1 MRKGS
6 QIRDRILNSA
16 RQLTKSYVGAGI
28 GVVTRRSATRDIV
41 AGLTLAALGI
51 PEVMGYA
58 QIAGMPIQAGI
69 ATLLL
74 PVIVFA
80 LLGSSR
86 HLVVGADSATAA
98 IMAAGLAPL
107 APAASAQ
114 YVALA
119 GMLAI
124 ITGAFL
130 ILGRL
135 LRVGFLADFLSRS
148 VLIGFLTGV
157 GIHIAWQ
164 QLPKMLGVASVQS
177 DLASISWAT
186 AGLSAAI
193 VSFVVV
199 SRFISKRIPAALI
212 AIIASI
218 VLGAIGNLSS
228 HGVELL
234 GSVPSG
240 LPKFGLPHG
249 AWSAMPHLWG
259 IAGAMFLVILA
270 QSAGT
275 ASAYANRY
283 RESVDENRDLLA
295 LGLSN
300 IAAGFTGTF
309 VVNGS
314 PTKSEMVDD
323 AGGRSQLAMLSTAGV
338 VVIVLLALTR
348 PLEFL
353 PTAALAS
360 VVFMIGVGLIDVA
373 GLRQVLQMRRNEFFV
388 AFITMLTVVFVGI
401 EQGVVLAM
409 ILSVINHL
417 RRSYRPNDTVLTL
430 GADGHLH
437 AVPLH
442 DGVPIS
448 PGVVVY
454 HFSASIYFANAERFR
469 NEVLALSGIDGGA
482 IKIVVIDA
490 SGIADIDYSGG
501 QMMLE
506 LVEQLAERDVRMVIA
521 NAPADVRREF
531 IIYGVAD
538 LLGENSNF
546 ETVSSALRAF
556 RNN

>member
-1 MRKGS
+1 
-6 QIRDRILNSA
+6 
-16 RQLTKSYVGAGI
+16 
-28 GVVTRRSATRDIV
+28 
-41 AGLTLAALGI
+41 
-51 PEVMGYA
+51 
-58 QIAGMPIQAGI
+58 
-69 ATLLL
+69 
-74 PVIVFA
+74 
-80 LLGSSR
+80 
-86 HLVVGADSATAA
+86 
-98 IMAAGLAPL
+98 
-107 APAASAQ
+107 
-114 YVALA
+114 
-119 GMLAI
+119 
-124 ITGAFL
+124 
-130 ILGRL
+130 
-135 LRVGFLADFLSRS
+135 
-148 VLIGFLTGV
+148 
-157 GIHIAWQ
+157 
-164 QLPKMLGVASVQS
+164 MLGVASVQS

-240 LPKFGLPHG
+240 LPKFGFPHG

>member
-388 AFITMLTVVFVGI
+388 AFITMLAVVFVGI

>member
-28 GVVTRRSATRDIV
+28 GVVTRRSASRDIV

-556 RNN
+556 RNT